1 MSNVDDE
8 IDKILKEV
16 AESAWSLG
24 LQTAP
29 KDNLYNDRNN
39 RMTPYKAKQAITTLL
54 EQSERKARIDE
65 IERVCIYLEGYTLGC
80 RWVCKYIDELEKTS
94 EALEKE
100 IVNE

>member
-1 MSNVDDE
+1 MSNVDDK

-39 RMTPYKAKQAITTLL
+39 RMTPYKAKQAITTLIA
-54 EQSERKARIDE
+54 QSERKARIDE
-65 IERVCIYLEGYTLGC
+65 WKLISEVQHSAGITAELYFGKER
-80 RWVCKYIDELEKTS
+80 DERINQLT
-94 EALEKE
+94 
-100 IVNE
+100 NEENK

>member
-1 MSNVDDE
+1 MSNVDNE

-39 RMTPYKAKQAITTLL
+39 RMTPYKSKQAITTLL
-54 EQSERKARIDE
+54 EQSERKARLEEAGISRNIVGDE
-65 IERVCIYLEGYTLGC
+65 TNYRVKEDLDDRI
-80 RWVCKYIDELEKTS
+80 S
-94 EALEKE
+94 ALKGEQ
-100 IVNE
+100 